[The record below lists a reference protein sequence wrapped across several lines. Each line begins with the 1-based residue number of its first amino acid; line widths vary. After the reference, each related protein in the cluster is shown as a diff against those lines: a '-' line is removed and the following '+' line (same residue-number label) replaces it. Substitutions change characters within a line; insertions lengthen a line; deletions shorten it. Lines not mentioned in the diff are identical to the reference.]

1 MSTPA
6 FQIEN
11 IGHNRHEDHFVL
23 SCATNGRYAGCI
35 EYTVSSDGEDT
46 RILESTLAG
55 DLKTAALARIQQDWP
70 NNDFVSK
77 HMGRILAPRLF
88 GHFDSQG
95 TPASTKKADGIR
107 LIPASA
113 IDKSRLN
120 ALQERKANLDRLPL
134 GEEDWLKVND
144 LNDAIRE
151 ISEEVGGEEKFEW
164 KRLLFSVPSDLSAAD
179 REARLA
185 DIALAAFEVR
195 EGVHNH
201 LYPPHSS
208 TPIARAVLGCANRA
222 GIQLSDQELEG
233 AVQSVHER
241 FQQRRLE
248 ALVSEAVEGGEPE
261 GDPTL
266 ESEKA
271 GELFVTV
278 CRLAESRATYL
289 SESDRVR
296 LAQIIAQAESTGE
309 SDAHVGDRPRMDG

>member
-1 MSTPA
+1 MSTPT
-6 FQIEN
+6 FHIEN

-77 HMGRILAPRLF
+77 HMGRILALRLI
-88 GHFDSQG
+88 GHIESQE
-95 TPASTKKADGIR
+95 ASTSTQKAIR
-107 LIPASA
+107 LIPASD
-113 IDKSRLN
+113 IDNNRLT
-120 ALQERKANLDRLPL
+120 ALREQKANLDRLPL

-151 ISEEVGGEEKFEW
+151 ISEEVGGEENFEW

-208 TPIARAVLGCANRA
+208 TPIARAVLSCANRA

-241 FQQRRLE
+241 FNQRRLE
-248 ALVSEAVEGGEPE
+248 ALINEAVEGGEPE
-261 GDPTL
+261 GDPAL
-266 ESEKA
+266 EGEKA

-309 SDAHVGDRPRMDG
+309 SDAHVSDRPRMDG